1 MADRAGAA
9 GSLAGLRVIDLSRV
23 LAGPYCGQMLADH
36 GADVIKV
43 EPPQGDESRGWG
55 PPFIG
60 PGTSAYYAALN
71 RNKRNV
77 VLDLKAEDGP
87 PRLAGLLADADVL
100 IENFKAGTLAR
111 FGFADEVIAERYPRL
126 IHCRVTGYGATGP
139 MAAAPGYD
147 AILQAYA
154 GVMSVNGETDGPPL
168 RVGVPVVDAVT
179 GIYAFSGILLA
190 LLERERSGCGQVV
203 DCSLLD
209 TGLSLLHP
217 HSSTWLAD
225 GKVPQ
230 RAGSAHPTI
239 APYDV
244 YTASD
249 GPVFIGI
256 GNDRQF
262 RGLCDALD
270 RPELADDA
278 RFADNA
284 ARLAHRAELDALIGA
299 IVAGLDRAAV
309 VGRLAD
315 RGIAAS
321 AIHDVAEALTSAQ
334 ARHNEMLVELD
345 GYRGVGIP
353 IKLSR
358 TPGSVREA
366 PRAAGADTQ
375 SVLPADPGPA

>member
-1 MADRAGAA
+1 MADRTAAA

-23 LAGPYCGQMLADH
+23 LAGPYCGQLLADH

-43 EPPQGDESRGWG
+43 EPPHGDESRAWG
-55 PPFIG
+55 PPFVG

-77 VLDLKAEDGP
+77 VLDLKGEQGARDLD
-87 PRLAGLLADADVL
+87 RLLADADVL
-100 IENFKAGTLAR
+100 IENFKTGTLAR
-111 FGFADEVIAERYPRL
+111 FGFADPVIAERYPRL
-126 IHCRVTGYGATGP
+126 VHCRITGYGASGP
-139 MAAAPGYD
+139 MASSPGYD

-154 GVMSVNGETDGPPL
+154 GLMSVNGEADGPPL

-179 GIYAFSGILLA
+179 GVYAFSGVLLA
-190 LLERERSGCGQVV
+190 LLERARSGRGQVV

-225 GKVPQ
+225 GAVPQ

-244 YTASD
+244 YAASD

-262 RGLCDALD
+262 RALADALG
-270 RPELADDA
+270 RPELADDP

-284 ARLAHRAELDALIGA
+284 VRLAHRGELDALIGA
-299 IVAGLDRAAV
+299 IVGELDRATLV
-309 VGRLAD
+309 RRLAD

-321 AIHDVAEALTSAQ
+321 PIHDVAEALTSPQ
-334 ARHNEMLVELD
+334 AGHNEMLVELGD
-345 GYRGVGIP
+345 YRGVGIP
-353 IKLSR
+353 IKLGR
-358 TPGSVREA
+358 TPGSVRTA
-366 PRAAGADTQ
+366 PRPAGADTDE
-375 SVLPADPGPA
+375 VLPPPPS

>member
-1 MADRAGAA
+1 MADRTAAA

-23 LAGPYCGQMLADH
+23 LAGPYCGQLLADH

-43 EPPQGDESRGWG
+43 EPPHGDESRAWG
-55 PPFIG
+55 PPFVG

-77 VLDLKAEDGP
+77 VLDLKGEQGARDLD
-87 PRLAGLLADADVL
+87 RLLADADVL
-100 IENFKAGTLAR
+100 IENFKTGTLAR
-111 FGFADEVIAERYPRL
+111 FGFADPVIAERYPRL
-126 IHCRVTGYGATGP
+126 VHCRITGYGASGP
-139 MAAAPGYD
+139 MASSPGYD

-154 GVMSVNGETDGPPL
+154 GLMSVNGEADGPPL

-179 GIYAFSGILLA
+179 GVYAFSGVLLA
-190 LLERERSGCGQVV
+190 LLERARSGRGQVV
-203 DCSLLD
+203 DCALLD

-225 GKVPQ
+225 GAVPQ

-244 YTASD
+244 YAASD

-262 RGLCDALD
+262 RALADALG
-270 RPELADDA
+270 RPELADDP

-284 ARLAHRAELDALIGA
+284 VRLAHRGELDALIGA
-299 IVAGLDRAAV
+299 IVGELDRATLV
-309 VGRLAD
+309 RRLAD

-321 AIHDVAEALTSAQ
+321 PIHDVAEALTSPQ
-334 ARHNEMLVELD
+334 ARHNEMLVELGD
-345 GYRGVGIP
+345 YRGIGIP
-353 IKLSR
+353 IKLGR
-358 TPGSVREA
+358 TPGSVRTA
-366 PRAAGADTQ
+366 PRPAGADTDE
-375 SVLPADPGPA
+375 VLPPPPS

>member
-1 MADRAGAA
+1 MADRTAAA

-23 LAGPYCGQMLADH
+23 LAGPYCGQLLADH

-43 EPPQGDESRGWG
+43 EPPHGDESRAWG
-55 PPFIG
+55 PPFVG

-77 VLDLKAEDGP
+77 VLDLKGEQGARDLD
-87 PRLAGLLADADVL
+87 RLLADADVL
-100 IENFKAGTLAR
+100 IENFKTGTLAR
-111 FGFADEVIAERYPRL
+111 FGFADAVIAERYPRL
-126 IHCRVTGYGATGP
+126 VHCRITGYGASGP
-139 MAAAPGYD
+139 MASSPGYD

-154 GVMSVNGETDGPPL
+154 GLMSVNGEADGPPL

-179 GIYAFSGILLA
+179 GVYAFSGVLLA
-190 LLERERSGCGQVV
+190 LLERARSGRGQVV
-203 DCSLLD
+203 DCALLD

-225 GKVPQ
+225 GAVPQ

-244 YTASD
+244 YAASD

-262 RGLCDALD
+262 RALADALG
-270 RPELADDA
+270 RPELADDP
-278 RFADNA
+278 RFAGNA
-284 ARLAHRAELDALIGA
+284 VRLAHRGELDALIGA
-299 IVAGLDRAAV
+299 IVGELDRATLV
-309 VGRLAD
+309 RRLAD

-321 AIHDVAEALTSAQ
+321 PIHDVAEALTSPQ
-334 ARHNEMLVELD
+334 ARHNEMLVELGD
-345 GYRGVGIP
+345 YRGVGIP
-353 IKLSR
+353 IKLGR
-358 TPGSVREA
+358 TPGSVRTA
-366 PRAAGADTQ
+366 PRPAGADTDE
-375 SVLPADPGPA
+375 VLPPPPS

>member
-1 MADRAGAA
+1 MADRTAAA

-23 LAGPYCGQMLADH
+23 LAGPYCGQLLADH

-43 EPPQGDESRGWG
+43 EPPHGDESRAWG
-55 PPFIG
+55 PPFVG

-77 VLDLKAEDGP
+77 VLDLKGEQGARDLD
-87 PRLAGLLADADVL
+87 RLLADADVL
-100 IENFKAGTLAR
+100 IENFKTGTLAR
-111 FGFADEVIAERYPRL
+111 FGFADPVIAERYPRL
-126 IHCRVTGYGATGP
+126 VHCRITGYGASGP
-139 MAAAPGYD
+139 MASSPGYD

-154 GVMSVNGETDGPPL
+154 GLMSVNGEADGPPL

-179 GIYAFSGILLA
+179 GVYAFSGVLLA
-190 LLERERSGCGQVV
+190 LLERARSGRGQVV

-225 GKVPQ
+225 GAVPQ

-244 YTASD
+244 YAASD

-262 RGLCDALD
+262 RALADALG
-270 RPELADDA
+270 RPELADDP

-284 ARLAHRAELDALIGA
+284 VRLAHRGELDALIGA
-299 IVAGLDRAAV
+299 IVGELERATLV
-309 VGRLAD
+309 RRLAD
-315 RGIAAS
+315 GGIAAS
-321 AIHDVAEALTSAQ
+321 PIHDVAEALTSPQ
-334 ARHNEMLVELD
+334 ARHNEMLVELGD
-345 GYRGVGIP
+345 YRGVGIP
-353 IKLSR
+353 IKLGR
-358 TPGSVREA
+358 TPGSVRTA
-366 PRAAGADTQ
+366 PRPAGADTDE
-375 SVLPADPGPA
+375 VLPPPPS

>member
-1 MADRAGAA
+1 MADRTAAA

-23 LAGPYCGQMLADH
+23 LAGPYCGQLLADH

-43 EPPQGDESRGWG
+43 EPPHGDESRAWG
-55 PPFIG
+55 PPFVG

-77 VLDLKAEDGP
+77 VLDLKGEQGARDLD
-87 PRLAGLLADADVL
+87 RLLADADVL
-100 IENFKAGTLAR
+100 IENFKTGTLAR

-126 IHCRVTGYGATGP
+126 VHCRITGYGASGP
-139 MAAAPGYD
+139 MASSPGYD

-154 GVMSVNGETDGPPL
+154 GLMSVNGEADGPPL

-179 GIYAFSGILLA
+179 GVYAFSGVLLA
-190 LLERERSGCGQVV
+190 LLERARSGRGQVV

-225 GKVPQ
+225 GAVPQ

-244 YTASD
+244 YAASD

-262 RGLCDALD
+262 RALADALG
-270 RPELADDA
+270 RPELADDP

-284 ARLAHRAELDALIGA
+284 VRLAHRGELDALIGA
-299 IVAGLDRAAV
+299 IVGELDRATLV
-309 VGRLAD
+309 RRLAD
-315 RGIAAS
+315 GGIAAS
-321 AIHDVAEALTSAQ
+321 PIHDVAEALTSPQ
-334 ARHNEMLVELD
+334 ARHNEMLVELGD
-345 GYRGVGIP
+345 YRGVGIP
-353 IKLSR
+353 IKLGR
-358 TPGSVREA
+358 TPGSVRTA
-366 PRAAGADTQ
+366 PRPAGADTDE
-375 SVLPADPGPA
+375 VLPPPPS

>member
-1 MADRAGAA
+1 MADRTAAA

-23 LAGPYCGQMLADH
+23 LAGPYCGQLLADH

-43 EPPQGDESRGWG
+43 EPPHGDESRAWG
-55 PPFIG
+55 PPFVG

-77 VLDLKAEDGP
+77 VLDLKGEQGARDLD
-87 PRLAGLLADADVL
+87 RLLADADVL
-100 IENFKAGTLAR
+100 IENFKTGTLAR
-111 FGFADEVIAERYPRL
+111 FGFADEVIAERYPGL
-126 IHCRVTGYGATGP
+126 VHCRITGYGASGP
-139 MAAAPGYD
+139 MASSPGYD

-154 GVMSVNGETDGPPL
+154 GLMSVNGEADGPPL

-179 GIYAFSGILLA
+179 GVYAFSGVLLA
-190 LLERERSGCGQVV
+190 LLERARSGRGQVV
-203 DCSLLD
+203 DCALLD

-225 GKVPQ
+225 EAVPQ

-244 YTASD
+244 YAASD

-262 RGLCDALD
+262 RALADALG
-270 RPELADDA
+270 RPELADDP

-284 ARLAHRAELDALIGA
+284 VRLAHRGELDALIGA
-299 IVAGLDRAAV
+299 IVGELDRATLV
-309 VGRLAD
+309 RRLAD

-321 AIHDVAEALTSAQ
+321 PIHDVAEALTSPQ
-334 ARHNEMLVELD
+334 ARHNEMLVELGD
-345 GYRGVGIP
+345 YRGVGIP
-353 IKLSR
+353 IKLGR
-358 TPGSVREA
+358 TPGSVRTA
-366 PRAAGADTQ
+366 PRPAGADTDE
-375 SVLPADPGPA
+375 VLPPPPS

>member
-1 MADRAGAA
+1 
-9 GSLAGLRVIDLSRV
+9 
-23 LAGPYCGQMLADH
+23 
-36 GADVIKV
+36 VIKV
-43 EPPQGDESRGWG
+43 EPPQGDESRAWG
-55 PPFIG
+55 PPFVA
-60 PGTSAYYAALN
+60 PGTSGYYAALN

-77 VLDLKAEDGP
+77 VLDLKSEHGP
-87 PRLAGLLADADVL
+87 RDLARLLAGADVL
-100 IENFKAGTLAR
+100 IENFKTGTLAR
-111 FGFADEVIAERYPRL
+111 FGFPDEVIAERYPRL
-126 IHCRVTGYGATGP
+126 VHCRITGYGATGP
-139 MAAAPGYD
+139 MAGAPGYD

-154 GVMSVNGETDGPPL
+154 GLMSINGEAAGPPL

-179 GIYAFSGILLA
+179 GVLAFAGILLA
-190 LLERERSGCGQVV
+190 LLERQRSGRGQVV

-217 HSSTWLAD
+217 HSATWLAD
-225 GKVPQ
+225 GAIPE

-244 YTASD
+244 YAAKD

-262 RGLCDALD
+262 RALCDALD
-270 RPELADDA
+270 RPDLAGDA

-284 ARLAHRAELDALIGA
+284 ARLAHRAELDAVIAA
-299 IVAGLDRAAV
+299 IVGDLDRDTIV
-309 VGRLAD
+309 QRLAD

-321 AIHDVAEALTSAQ
+321 AIHDVAEALTSPQ
-334 ARHNEMLVELD
+334 AAHNEMLVELD

-353 IKLSR
+353 IKLGR

-366 PRAAGADTQ
+366 PRPTGADTDQ
-375 SVLPADPGPA
+375 VLPPR